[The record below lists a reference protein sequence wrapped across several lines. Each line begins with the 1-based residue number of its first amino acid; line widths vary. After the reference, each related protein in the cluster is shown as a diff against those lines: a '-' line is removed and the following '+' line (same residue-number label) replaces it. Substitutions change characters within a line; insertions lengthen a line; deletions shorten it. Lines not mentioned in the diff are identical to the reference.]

1 MGLKLLLITSLFA
14 AAMWIGAKAGHV
26 LDRNI
31 KPIHQDLVE
40 QIAP

>member
-1 MGLKLLLITSLFA
+1 MKTILVALMFA
-14 AAMWIGAKAGHV
+14 AAMWVGAKAGHI

-31 KPIHQDLVE
+31 KPIHQNQIE